1 MNVFSRIK
9 SMLCIGLVG
18 LLFSSHAI
26 ALDND
31 KNAPVTIDADTTSI
45 DFRTGQR
52 VLTGNVEITQGTLNI
67 KADKIVLIYKGDD
80 IDTAT
85 AYGKPVKFKQL
96 PEGHKEMVY
105 GEGHKLKL
113 EQAKDLITLTEN
125 AKVTQGSNII
135 TGKVINYN
143 MKTSKMTIKGQSS
156 SKKQA
161 SSKKKKA
168 SDTKQPSSSK
178 TAGKKTESG
187 RTRIVI
193 QPGLMKKQ

>member
-1 MNVFSRIK
+1 MNVFSRIRT
-9 SMLCIGLVG
+9 MLCIGLAG

-26 ALDND
+26 ALDKD

-67 KADKIVLIYKGDD
+67 KADKIILIYKGDD

-105 GEGHKLKL
+105 GEGYKLKL
-113 EQAKDLITLTEN
+113 EQAKDLITLTKN
-125 AKVTQGSNII
+125 AKVTQGTNIV
-135 TGKVINYN
+135 TGKIINYN

-156 SKKQA
+156 SKK
-161 SSKKKKA
+161 KKS

-178 TAGKKTESG
+178 TAEKKTESG

-193 QPGLMKKQ
+193 QPGSMKK

>member
-1 MNVFSRIK
+1 
-9 SMLCIGLVG
+9 MLCIGLAG

-26 ALDND
+26 ALDKD
-31 KNAPVTIDADTTSI
+31 KNAPVAIDADTTSI

-52 VLTGNVEITQGTLNI
+52 VLTGNVEVTQGTLNI

-135 TGKVINYN
+135 TGKVIHYN
-143 MKTSKMTIKGQSS
+143 MKTSKMTIKGQS
-156 SKKQA
+156 

>member
-1 MNVFSRIK
+1 
-9 SMLCIGLVG
+9 MLCIGLAG
-18 LLFSSHAI
+18 LLFSSPAI
-26 ALDND
+26 ALDKD
-31 KNAPVTIDADTTSI
+31 KNAPITIDADTTSI

-67 KADKIVLIYKGDD
+67 KADKIVLIYKGND

-105 GEGHKLKL
+105 GEGRKLKL

-125 AKVTQGSNII
+125 AKVTQGTNII
-135 TGKVINYN
+135 TGKIINYN

-156 SKKQA
+156 SKKGKGSDVKQA
-161 SSKKKKA
+161 SSSKA
-168 SDTKQPSSSK
+168 TEQK
-178 TAGKKTESG
+178 TGSG

-193 QPGLMKKQ
+193 QPGSMKK